1 MKSLLREEN
10 YEEIKYIFKV
20 NGIWQLGRPDEVDK
34 EDDEDLPLSE
44 EHVQDNQP
52 QLAIPHD
59 TQMLTQIWGVIQNI
73 QESMTTMRLDIN
85 TCLKM
90 FDTRFERIDERMNQL
105 KDRINQI
112 ERHQCQ
118 WLYYDYVIVIFHV
131 EHC

>member
-59 TQMLTQIWGVIQNI
+59 TQMLTQI
-73 QESMTTMRLDIN
+73 
-85 TCLKM
+85 
-90 FDTRFERIDERMNQL
+90 
-105 KDRINQI
+105 
-112 ERHQCQ
+112 
-118 WLYYDYVIVIFHV
+118 
-131 EHC
+131 